1 MSAGLSASAIAGIAS
16 AGVGLLSGSGRS
28 GSQTQQAVMDP
39 RMVPYIFGADKDK
52 PGGLMDMAQKQLM
65 QSRSPEQMQG
75 WNTMMNRG
83 AGLLGG
89 SVAGNPFSGGYQ
101 GGTNFGPASG
111 MGNGLSQY
119 TPQPI
124 PQAPAQT
131 APTANSATDDF
142 IAELMRQDQIRRDIE
157 AGYLNAYDR
166 G

>member
-1 MSAGLSASAIAGIAS
+1 MSWGIVAS
-16 AGVGLLSGSGRS
+16 AGIGLLSSQGSK
-28 GSQTQQAVMDP
+28 GSSSSQQVMDP
-39 RMVPYIFGADKDK
+39 RMVPYIFGGKDK

-83 AGLLGG
+83 SGLLGG

-119 TPQPI
+119 TPPPI
-124 PQAPAQT
+124 QMAPPPQAQP
-131 APTANSATDDF
+131 APTIED
-142 IAELMRQDQIRRDIE
+142 ILAEIEKRRLAAEGD
-157 AGYLNAYDR
+157 GGLYSYDR
-166 G
+166 A